1 MEHYYG
7 TLEHDDTK
15 CTQVQWHGMA
25 SLFAGLNGV
34 LFSEMKGAWLAEW
47 KIRLQGVGLRLDRIQ
62 AWCENCSAG
71 SFIGGFLRHTGL
83 VFMCESILEFVG
95 YLSIIVGCTQIVSL
109 QVLLQNWTAS
119 NKPCS
124 ID

>member
-25 SLFAGLNGV
+25 SMFAGWNGV

-47 KIRLQGVGLRLDRIQ
+47 KIRLQGVGLRLESDSNMVRELFSGLFHWGILAAYGLGVHVRVDPRVCRIPLYYCGIYTDSQ
-62 AWCENCSAG
+62 FASA
-71 SFIGGFLRHTGL
+71 
-83 VFMCESILEFVG
+83 
-95 YLSIIVGCTQIVSL
+95 
-109 QVLLQNWTAS
+109 TAELDS
-119 NKPCS
+119 KQ
-124 ID
+124 